1 MIPFLVQECHVNEE
15 ALDNEG
21 RTALHGACR
30 AGNRCLVRY
39 LIQEGQANVEARDKL
54 GRTPLHHAVR
64 DTIDIVL
71 FWYLV

>member
-39 LIQEGQANVEARDKL
+39 LIQ
-54 GRTPLHHAVR
+54 
-64 DTIDIVL
+64 
-71 FWYLV
+71 